1 MNFYSCFTDSSTTTW
16 CKFWI
21 SPAPVRGRGHA
32 CTLPAGSW
40 AWSMCCWGLP
50 FSQLAGV
57 QAQKTEVDWNGCF
70 ILWKPALV
78 HSTISVSK
86 EASCIFEE
94 WWRSALGLAELFLG
108 VILDGSV
115 LPLVMMKEIE
125 DSFSSTGEACAQLRR
140 RYANLLRN
148 SNLFYENIK
157 DYRTGEL
164 WCTPAQTQR
173 EGWPRTGP
181 KPL

>member
-40 AWSMCCWGLP
+40 AWIMCCWGLP

-125 DSFSSTGEACAQLRR
+125 DSFSSYWGSMCSASKKVCELVEK
-140 RYANLLRN
+140 L
-148 SNLFYENIK
+148 NLFYENIK
-157 DYRTGEL
+157 FLRG
-164 WCTPAQTQR
+164 
-173 EGWPRTGP
+173 
-181 KPL
+181 